1 MRHKKII
8 IALAA
13 LLCVLLVIK
22 AVVNHKEN
30 TTYPLQLEW
39 SAVHKNH
46 SYSPTPK
53 IDFAVKDRVNNT
65 CDNPLFFLG
74 SSVELGMSKADV
86 EKATK
91 TDNAVFFDGK
101 LVLCNT

>member
-30 TTYPLQLEW
+30 TTYPLQLDW
-39 SAVHKNH
+39 SAVYGN
-46 SYSPTPK
+46 SCYTSSPK
-53 IDFAVKDRVNNT
+53 IVFAVKDRVNNE
-65 CDNPLFFLG
+65 CENPLFFLG
-74 SSVELGMSKADV
+74 SGVKLGMSKVDV

-101 LVLCNT
+101 LILT

>member
-39 SAVHKNH
+39 SAVHKNIAILR
-46 SYSPTPK
+46 PPKLTLLLKIELITPA
-53 IDFAVKDRVNNT
+53 IILCFSWV
-65 CDNPLFFLG
+65 
-74 SSVELGMSKADV
+74 
-86 EKATK
+86 
-91 TDNAVFFDGK
+91 
-101 LVLCNT
+101 LV

>member
-46 SYSPTPK
+46 SYSPTPPQKLTLLLK
-53 IDFAVKDRVNNT
+53 I
-65 CDNPLFFLG
+65 
-74 SSVELGMSKADV
+74 ELITPAIILCFSWV
-86 EKATK
+86 
-91 TDNAVFFDGK
+91 
-101 LVLCNT
+101 LV